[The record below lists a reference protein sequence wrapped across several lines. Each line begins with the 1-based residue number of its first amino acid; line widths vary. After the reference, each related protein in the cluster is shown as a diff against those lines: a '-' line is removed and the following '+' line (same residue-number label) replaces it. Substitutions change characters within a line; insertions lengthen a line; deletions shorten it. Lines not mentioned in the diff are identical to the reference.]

1 MIFGKRTERHQT
13 RKAEGRQKADES
25 ENADYG
31 RPKAAGDQEARAEL
45 RAIESGEKTR
55 SVWNCVYGNV
65 ARVVYSRTFYS
76 LTTPLTG
83 RLNKSPHTVHAI
95 ATCHRLAVLT
105 AYQSF
110 PRKSFLAYMAIYT
123 GFLKPS
129 NGRPASARGLFSR
142 LLMNTGWRVNA
153 IIIDH

>member
-95 ATCHRLAVLT
+95 ANRHKQKWHGHRAASDYRGVRIV
-105 AYQSF
+105 QC
-110 PRKSFLAYMAIYT
+110 RHKR
-123 GFLKPS
+123 LKA
-129 NGRPASARGLFSR
+129 GDFSARALLF
-142 LLMNTGWRVNA
+142 L
-153 IIIDH
+153 